1 MKRSFFLGILGGIVS
16 FAMGMLAVFL
26 MAIDQASGGNTDLT
40 INIVLAFVAG
50 ILGIVGSV
58 VGNKRGGIIL
68 VISGVLAL
76 IATSLFGILPCVL
89 LIIGGALAFRER
101 GEIESAITHGVSEKE
116 KHTFIYYITILA
128 SCATIA
134 TLVLNEAHFY
144 LGFYMQPRA
153 KLTVSISS
161 YTWTSSDTASSIR
174 IPVTISN
181 YSPRTAN
188 ILPDWNLTL
197 VFKNS
202 TFQIPNANC
211 TFGTT
216 KLDPAQQTQFDFS
229 YDITNNTLFDMN
241 GLKSMYF
248 TISYIDDQGTQTQE
262 IESIFR

>member
-16 FAMGMLAVFL
+16 FAIGMLAFFL
-26 MAIDQASGGNTDLT
+26 MVIDQASGGNTDLT
-40 INIVLAFVAG
+40 VNIVLAFIAG
-50 ILGIVGSV
+50 TLGIVGGV

-68 VISGVLAL
+68 VISGGLAL
-76 IATSLFGILPCVL
+76 IATSLFGVLPCVL
-89 LIIGGALAFRER
+89 LLVGGGLAFRER
-101 GEIESAITHGVSEKE
+101 GEIEPSGTHEVSEKE
-116 KHTFIYYITILA
+116 KHGFIYYITILA
-128 SCATIA
+128 ACATIA
-134 TLVLNEAHFY
+134 TLVLTEANFY

-161 YTWTSSDTASSIR
+161 YKWTSSDTTSSSIG

-197 VFKNS
+197 VFNNS

-216 KLDPAQQTQFDFS
+216 KLDPAQQTEFYYS
-229 YDITNNTLFDMN
+229 YDITNNTSFDMN
-241 GLKSMYF
+241 ELKSVYF
-248 TISYIDDQGTQTQE
+248 TISYIDDQGTQTE
-262 IESIFR
+262 GLEFIR

>member
-16 FAMGMLAVFL
+16 FAIGMLAVFL

-40 INIVLAFVAG
+40 LNIVLAFVAG
-50 ILGIVGSV
+50 TLGIVGGV

-89 LIIGGALAFRER
+89 LLIGGGLAFKEK
-101 GEIESAITHGVSEKE
+101 GEIESLGTHGVSEKE
-116 KHTFIYYITILA
+116 KHSFIYYITILA
-128 SCATIA
+128 ACATIA
-134 TLVLNEAHFY
+134 TLVLTEANFY

-153 KLTVSISS
+153 KLTVSISH
-161 YTWTSSDTASSIR
+161 YTWTSSDTSSSIS

-181 YSPRTAN
+181 YSPRKAN
-188 ILPDWNLTL
+188 ILPNWNLTL
-197 VFKNS
+197 AFNNS

-216 KLDPAQQTQFDFS
+216 ILDPAQQTEFHYS
-229 YDITNNTLFDMN
+229 YDITNNNSFDMN
-241 GLKSMYF
+241 ELKSMYF
-248 TISYIDDQGTQTQE
+248 TISYIDDQGTQTQRLE
-262 IESIFR
+262 LISR